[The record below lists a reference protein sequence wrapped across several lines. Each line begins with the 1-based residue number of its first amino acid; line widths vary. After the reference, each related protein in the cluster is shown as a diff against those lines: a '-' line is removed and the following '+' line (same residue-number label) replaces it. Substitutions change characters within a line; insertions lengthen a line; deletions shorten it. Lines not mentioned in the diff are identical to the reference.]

1 MSAGSSPAF
10 RAGSPHSPYLVVAA
24 SATSPRSSPRS
35 SPAAAGRQQ
44 DVASAAIL
52 DRLARAVTLDDRAE
66 SRRKVAALLSK
77 YAVALDDPGGAGGS
91 GFTPLMHAAIAGN
104 AECCQELLAAGAS
117 GDARAA
123 DEFNGWS
130 ALHFCSAMGQDR
142 CCSTLVKSN
151 AVPVDQR
158 DNEGFTPL
166 SIAAMRG
173 HNSVIDALARAGHS
187 IDAPSFKGA
196 TPLLLAAQ
204 EGRLFTL
211 KRLLHLGAN
220 IKSHDMS
227 GASALT
233 VSARA
238 GHTNIAKA
246 LLDAGADV
254 NHRTFRKVSILNI
267 AVDHGRHNFCRTL
280 LQHGALVDPKD
291 VKTAADSGFF
301 PVLVELLP
309 HVDVIPDGKAGRRL
323 LMKQKLHHGQKMSM
337 SLTPAL
343 HAAAKRGNTSALA
356 LLIDYGASADAHVGI
371 SDGYPPL
378 HRAIKHAAGVDTVD
392 ALLKAG
398 ADAAAAAKNRQ
409 GYTPILLASLHGRLD
424 ICKLLLD
431 HNPKLLT
438 QVGGG
443 DGNSV
448 MHLAAWNGDVD
459 ICRLLL
465 LRLNRKLAGMKNK
478 TGATALLLSCMHGHL
493 PVVQTL
499 LEDKW
504 ARKTINMTE
513 ASKCSPLMMA
523 CKHAHVDVV
532 RVLIANGANIAL
544 ADGIG
549 ATPLHAACDVGHED
563 IVAALLEARANP
575 VTAKL
580 NGSTPLHVAGR
591 HGHVDVVRLL
601 LRLGLP
607 RPRKKVSPSQLHAER
622 RAVVNAP
629 MRRCG
634 SSPLFLAIKQDHD
647 EVSDVLARSRFTD
660 LEMRNAD
667 GDTVLMMAVLRGN
680 TGIVEVLVRLGAD
693 PYSDCAMGRT
703 PMSELKR
710 RPDGPLS
717 REMLT
722 ALLRPADLMRTQEEE
737 EGVGD
742 EVAGIISVGGERAR
756 RVGGELNRPEN
767 NNDVETGGERHQNT
781 MIDFAL
787 PKSCSVQ

>member
-1 MSAGSSPAF
+1 MSASSSPSSP
-10 RAGSPHSPYLVVAA
+10 GSPYRVLA
-24 SATSPRSSPRS
+24 SG
-35 SPAAAGRQQ
+35 PAGPS
-44 DVASAAIL
+44 ASAAIL
-52 DRLARAVTLDDRAE
+52 ERLSRAIQIEDTAE
-66 SRRKVAALLSK
+66 GRRKVAALLSK
-77 YAVALDDPGGAGGS
+77 YAVALDGNS
-91 GFTPLMHAAIAGN
+91 GDDSSGLTPLMHASIAGN
-104 AECCQELLAAGAS
+104 ADCCQELLARGAS

-142 CCSTLVKSN
+142 CCSTIVRTQ

-166 SIAAMRG
+166 SLAAMRG

-211 KRLLHLGAN
+211 KRLLHLGADV
-220 IKSHDMS
+220 KSHDMS

-246 LLDAGADV
+246 LLEAGADV

-280 LQHGALVDPKD
+280 LKCGARVDPQD
-291 VKTAADSGFF
+291 VKNAADSGFF
-301 PVLVELLP
+301 DVLVELLP
-309 HVDVIPDGKAGRRL
+309 HIEVIPDGKAGRRL
-323 LMKQKLHHGQKMSM
+323 LTKKMAHRGQKTSM

-343 HAAAKRGNTSALA
+343 HAAAKRGNTSSLT
-356 LLIDYGASADAHVGI
+356 LLLDYGADADAHIGI
-371 SDGYPPL
+371 SDGFPPL
-378 HRAIKHAAGVDTVD
+378 HRAVKHGAGIDTVE

-409 GYTPILLASLHGRLD
+409 GYTPILLAALHGRLD
-424 ICKLLLD
+424 ICNLFLD

-438 QVGGG
+438 QVGIG
-443 DGNSV
+443 DGNTI
-448 MHLAAWNGDVD
+448 MHLSAWKGDVD

-478 TGATALLLSCMHGHL
+478 TGATALLLACMHGHL

-499 LEDKW
+499 IEDKW
-504 ARKTINMTE
+504 ARKTINTTE
-513 ASKCSPLMMA
+513 SSKSSPLMMA
-523 CKHAHVDVV
+523 CKHAHVDIV
-532 RVLIANGANIAL
+532 RLLIKSGANISL

-549 ATPLHAACDVGHED
+549 ATPLHAACDIGHEG

-575 VTAKL
+575 CTAKL

-591 HGHVDVVRLL
+591 HGHVEVVRLL
-601 LRLGLP
+601 LSMGLP
-607 RPRKKVSPSQLHAER
+607 RQGRKLSPSQLLAQR

-647 EVSDVLARSRFTD
+647 EVSDVLARSIFVD

-667 GDTVLMMAVLRGN
+667 GDTVLMMAVLRAN
-680 TGIVEVLVRLGAD
+680 AGIVELLVRLGAD
-693 PYSDCAMGRT
+693 PYSECAMGRT

-717 REMLT
+717 RELLA
-722 ALLRPADLMRTQEEE
+722 ALLRPADLVRKNEPFNGEEN
-737 EGVGD
+737 GVIAETLTVDG
-742 EVAGIISVGGERAR
+742 
-756 RVGGELNRPEN
+756 LNSSEN
-767 NNDVETGGERHQNT
+767 NNSDQSGERRPKK
-781 MIDFAL
+781 DFAR
-787 PKSCSVQ
+787 PSNCTVQ